1 MAQLSKKLFGLLL
14 IAVVLFCSG
23 CAEKRQ
29 TETTLGPG
37 DYSFTIEHQG
47 IERFYLMHVPEGYD
61 ENNPTPLVFAFHGRL
76 GNGRYMKEN
85 YNFLEE
91 SNKKG
96 FIVVF
101 PTGASRFGDRFASWN
116 AGKCCAYA
124 FESNSDDVGFVKKI
138 LEDIKNNFNVDEN
151 RIYATGMSNG
161 ARFSYRLACE
171 MSDTFAAIAAV
182 SGVKSTISCNP
193 SRPIPI
199 LHIHAL
205 DDELAPFEGGPG
217 PEEVDYG
224 SVQDTIDWWVERNQC
239 NNEKTRVLEVG
250 GAYCD
255 SYSNCAGD
263 SEVRLCVT
271 TEGGHSWP
279 GGSKPREGAD
289 TPSTAINATEIIWEF
304 FEKLPHDIVG
314 VYVIT

>member
-101 PTGASRFGDRFASWN
+101 PVIDLHRGMLGN
-116 AGKCCAYA
+116 AVHMLSK
-124 FESNSDDVGFVKKI
+124 
-138 LEDIKNNFNVDEN
+138 
-151 RIYATGMSNG
+151 ATAM
-161 ARFSYRLACE
+161 
-171 MSDTFAAIAAV
+171 M
-182 SGVKSTISCNP
+182 
-193 SRPIPI
+193 
-199 LHIHAL
+199 L
-205 DDELAPFEGGPG
+205 DL
-217 PEEVDYG
+217 
-224 SVQDTIDWWVERNQC
+224 
-239 NNEKTRVLEVG
+239 
-250 GAYCD
+250 
-255 SYSNCAGD
+255 
-263 SEVRLCVT
+263 
-271 TEGGHSWP
+271 
-279 GGSKPREGAD
+279 
-289 TPSTAINATEIIWEF
+289 
-304 FEKLPHDIVG
+304 
-314 VYVIT
+314 